1 MEFSVGINS
10 ANIFEAAWKFEKK
23 GLTYLEIGDKINP
36 FAPRGILRL
45 PKAQSLPVM
54 LTRCA
59 NITLREVAGCQSG

>member
-1 MEFSVGINS
+1 MEQN
-10 ANIFEAAWKFEKK
+10 ANIFKTAWKFEKK
-23 GLTYLEIGDKINP
+23 SLTCLEIDDKIGL